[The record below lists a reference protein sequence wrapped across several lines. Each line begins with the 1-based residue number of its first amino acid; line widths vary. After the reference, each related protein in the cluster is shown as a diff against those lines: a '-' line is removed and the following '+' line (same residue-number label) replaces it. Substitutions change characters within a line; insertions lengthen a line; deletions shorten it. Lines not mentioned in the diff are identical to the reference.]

1 MRLSEPTKRGRAER
15 STAAGRRRRSGKR
28 FERFATDVLRLTM
41 DGYDDDDNDLDNL
54 VENRGHDE
62 EDADDE
68 RQRQNDEREG
78 LGDGEAAEEKVVPVK
93 IRVKKPQP
101 KLDPAR

>member
-1 MRLSEPTKRGRAER
+1 
-15 STAAGRRRRSGKR
+15 
-28 FERFATDVLRLTM
+28 M
-41 DGYDDDDNDLDNL
+41 DGYDDDDNDGDNDLDNL
-54 VENRGHDE
+54 VENRGH

-68 RQRQNDEREG
+68 RRRENVEREG
-78 LGDGEAAEEKVVPVK
+78 LGGGEAAEEKAVPVK